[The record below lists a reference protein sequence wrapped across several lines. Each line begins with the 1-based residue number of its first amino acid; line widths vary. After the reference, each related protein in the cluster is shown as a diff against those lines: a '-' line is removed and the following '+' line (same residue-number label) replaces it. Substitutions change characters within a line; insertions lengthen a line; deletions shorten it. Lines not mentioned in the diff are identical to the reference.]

1 MGSRQSSV
9 GPHLGGTPP
18 KTHLSESKSLPAHD
32 VTVEGTRVGV
42 LGISGTPMK
51 AERSGAIPPLEQ
63 QNKTAVDTATAAFYL
78 NRRPQTLRIW
88 ACKQN
93 GPIRPINING
103 RLAWPVCQ
111 LRSLL
116 AGSSLVQLVAVHI
129 PELHGESNV

>member
-1 MGSRQSSV
+1 MRWEASS
-9 GPHLGGTPP
+9 HLLARTLGGTPP

-51 AERSGAIPPLEQ
+51 ADTRGAIPPLGQ
-63 QNKTAVDTATAAFYL
+63 QNKSAVDTATAAYYL

-93 GPIRPINING
+93 GPIRPINVHG
-103 RLAWPVCQ
+103 RLAWPVDAI
-111 LRSLL
+111 RGLL
-116 AGSSLVQLVAVHI
+116 QFG
-129 PELHGESNV
+129 G